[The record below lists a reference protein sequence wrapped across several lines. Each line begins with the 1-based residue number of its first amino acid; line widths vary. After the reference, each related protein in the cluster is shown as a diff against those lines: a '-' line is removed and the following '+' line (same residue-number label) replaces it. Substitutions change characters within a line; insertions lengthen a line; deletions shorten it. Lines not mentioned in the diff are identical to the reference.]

1 MRRGVVRRNL
11 GRWGMVVRATRVLV
25 LSKSKF
31 ISPQLSPTARA
42 ASSVSMDPNSV
53 QAMIDGADNDDSL
66 SLLSYDSC
74 SDDLGSLPTDEAEQE
89 QLMDELDAPR
99 TAELRAPITPGAA
112 ESTTLTAERLTEWIE
127 VQRPSLAAPLSTPLH
142 SHPRARSSPA
152 GSGWIHGQRHVSG
165 RPPLHSTPL
174 APQGSQLTCW

>member
-1 MRRGVVRRNL
+1 
-11 GRWGMVVRATRVLV
+11 
-25 LSKSKF
+25 
-31 ISPQLSPTARA
+31 
-42 ASSVSMDPNSV
+42 MDPNSV

-127 VQRPSLAAPLSTPLH
+127 VQRPLSRPERITWLAYILPLC
-142 SHPRARSSPA
+142 SSPTL
-152 GSGWIHGQRHVSG
+152 R
-165 RPPLHSTPL
+165 
-174 APQGSQLTCW
+174 

>member
-1 MRRGVVRRNL
+1 
-11 GRWGMVVRATRVLV
+11 
-25 LSKSKF
+25 
-31 ISPQLSPTARA
+31 
-42 ASSVSMDPNSV
+42 MDPNSV

-152 GSGWIHGQRHVSG
+152 GSGWIHGRRHVSSRHRRSG
-165 RPPLHSTPL
+165 CRRSRLRRRLGLMNKPERRCRLGGCACFVSLLPCWWRCTPVRPPP
-174 APQGSQLTCW
+174 P

>member
-11 GRWGMVVRATRVLV
+11 GRWGMVVRATRAEH
-25 LSKSKF
+25 SKSKF
-31 ISPQLSPTARA
+31 ISPHQLSPTARA

-112 ESTTLTAERLTEWIE
+112 ESTS
-127 VQRPSLAAPLSTPLH
+127 PCSLSPG
-142 SHPRARSSPA
+142 RSGLR
-152 GSGWIHGQRHVSG
+152 GSRTSYRCAHLLR
-165 RPPLHSTPL
+165 
-174 APQGSQLTCW
+174 